1 MLIRTI
7 LTDLVLPPAFQILL
21 VLLGLV
27 LWRFQRGLALVC
39 FVVSFSSLVL
49 LSMPVVA
56 TALHESLEIY
66 PPLEQESLQ
75 QRDLSDT
82 AIVILGGG
90 AKNGE
95 EYNGEAVKLDPLG
108 RLRYGAKLYH
118 ATGLPVLVSG
128 GTTPG
133 FEFSE
138 AELMAEVLEE
148 FGVESVMLERLS
160 SNTWEN
166 AKYSADL
173 LQRQGIKQVILVT
186 QAAHLRRGVYCFE
199 QFGFKVLPAPTM
211 FSSSYGDMR
220 DYLPRADELQQSAA
234 AIYEWLGLAVYS
246 VFYEPPASL
255 GNQDNQQAET
265 EDGPPAE

>member
-7 LTDLVLPPAFQILL
+7 LTDLVLPPALQILL
-21 VLLGLV
+21 VLAGLL
-27 LWRFQRGLALVC
+27 LWRFRRGLAMLC

-49 LSMPVVA
+49 FSLPVVA

-66 PPLEQESLQ
+66 PALDLETLQ
-75 QRDLSDT
+75 QQDLEHT
-82 AIVILGGG
+82 AIVVLGGG

-95 EYNGEAVKLDPLG
+95 EYAGEAVKLDPLG
-108 RLRYGAKLYH
+108 RLRYGAKVFH

-138 AELMAEVLEE
+138 AELMAEVLAE

-160 SNTWEN
+160 GNTWEN
-166 AKYSADL
+166 ARYSADI
-173 LQRQGIKQVILVT
+173 LQRQGIKQVVLVT
-186 QAAHLRRGVYCFE
+186 QAGHLRRGVYCFE
-199 QFGFKVLPAPTM
+199 QFGFKVIPAPTL
-211 FSSSYGDMR
+211 FSGSYGDIR
-220 DYLPRADELQQSAA
+220 DYVPAADALQGSAA

-246 VFYEPPASL
+246 VFYEPPPNL
-255 GNQDNQQAET
+255 GDQDDQQAQA